1 MKPFSL
7 PRRPALTLCAA
18 ACLLAGCT
26 VGPDYH
32 GAPAAPDASTFVRAP
47 ATGIDTASPVTPAAC
62 LRE

>member
-26 VGPDYH
+26 VDPDYR
-32 GAPAAPDASTFVRAP
+32 GAPAAPDAPTFKDYVSLQKSLGLGWQTNA
-47 ATGIDTASPVTPAAC
+47 G
-62 LRE
+62 